1 MVGIP
6 RRIKE
11 SKNLKRFLTTLI
23 LTVAVSLFYFNLFK
37 FLETPKL
44 KEEESVKISYAFV
57 WISNILKVEDKSY
70 FYIEKTYKYSISYP
84 YVIKKPFYCYDDL
97 PKNASYLNL
106 NYEPLEISII
116 NDKVC
121 INSNIKAF
129 LVKEV
134 DSKKLFDF
142 VKILKYDN
150 STKIFI
156 KNPYEFP
163 MNLDLRIDVKD
174 LIGTQANVYRNG
186 LLIAE
191 NVTLFLDSKVLAP
204 YSNFEYEI
212 RA

>member
-1 MVGIP
+1 MVSIRG
-6 RRIKE
+6 RIKE

-23 LTVAVSLFYFNLFK
+23 LTVAISLFYFNLFK

-44 KEEESVKISYAFV
+44 KEVEVVKISYAFI

-84 YVIKKPFYCYDDL
+84 YVIKKPSYCYDL
-97 PKNASYLNL
+97 PTNANYLNL

-116 NDKVC
+116 DDKVC
-121 INSNIKAF
+121 IGSDVKEF

-134 DSKKLFDF
+134 ESKKIFDF
-142 VKILKYDN
+142 VKLLKYDN

-163 MNLDLRIDVKD
+163 MNLDLRIDVKE
-174 LIGTQANVYRNG
+174 LMGTQANIYRNG

-204 YSNFEYEI
+204 YSNLEYEI